1 MNIKNLI
8 LFLIV
13 LLHSNISFC
22 QNDYMIFRDSE
33 VESVIKKIAFPIFTA
48 AKINPETVRVFIVND
63 KMVNAYVDGNNND
76 VFLNYG
82 LFKFSEDPS
91 VLIGVLAHEVGHIS
105 QKHVLFRKNKIHNSM
120 ILSGI
125 GYVLGIITAITVNP
139 DMGQAIALATND
151 ISKRMFF
158 LYSRL
163 QEASADQ
170 CALRYLDEAGYSNDG
185 LVKMFKYFYSLE
197 AQYRGNIDQ
206 YLLSHPLS
214 YDRLL
219 QIQNYRNHNE
229 VHGFS
234 DEDMYKFKR
243 VVEKINAF
251 FNPVE
256 RLVNDKSDINQL
268 SPYAQSIIFYKQS
281 DVSKALEKLDSLISK
296 SPEDPYLYELKAQ
309 MLYKVGDIK
318 KSVENYK
325 LALKFSFDNVL
336 IKLETSQALLLYDQ
350 KEAVNYLEQVT
361 YQEPDNIFAWKQLA
375 IAYGKTG
382 NLGMSYFSLAS
393 KSFFENNKKD
403 FDKYF
408 RLAKKYLPKDSVQL
422 ERMYDLKTSLLS
434 NV

>member
-1 MNIKNLI
+1 MNIKSVI
-8 LFLIV
+8 LFLSI
-13 LLHSNISFC
+13 LLYSNVSFC
-22 QNDYMIFRDSE
+22 QDGYMIFRDSE
-33 VESVIKKIAFPIFTA
+33 VEAVIKKIAFPIFIA

-82 LFKFSEDPS
+82 LFEFSNDPS

-105 QKHVLFRKNKIHNSM
+105 QKHVLFRRSKVQNSM

-151 ISKRMFF
+151 ISKKMFF

-185 LVKMFKYFYSLE
+185 LIKMFKHFYSLE

-219 QIQNYRNHNE
+219 QIQNYRNRNE

-234 DEDMYKFKR
+234 DEDVQKFKR

-256 RLVNDKSDINQL
+256 RLVNDKNDINQL
-268 SPYAQSIIFYKQS
+268 SPYIQSIIFYKQS
-281 DVSKALEKLDSLISK
+281 DVSKALEKLDNLILQ

-309 MLYKVGDIK
+309 ILYKAGDIK

-325 LALKFSFDNVL
+325 LALKFSFDDVL

-361 YQEPDNIFAWKQLA
+361 YQEPDNVFAWKQLA
-375 IAYGKTG
+375 VAYGKIG
-382 NLGMSYFSLAS
+382 DLGMSYFSLAN
-393 KSFFENNKKD
+393 KSFFENNRRD

-408 RLAKKYLPKDSVQL
+408 SLARKYLPKDSVHL
-422 ERMYDLKTSLLS
+422 ERMRDLRINLLS
-434 NV
+434 NT